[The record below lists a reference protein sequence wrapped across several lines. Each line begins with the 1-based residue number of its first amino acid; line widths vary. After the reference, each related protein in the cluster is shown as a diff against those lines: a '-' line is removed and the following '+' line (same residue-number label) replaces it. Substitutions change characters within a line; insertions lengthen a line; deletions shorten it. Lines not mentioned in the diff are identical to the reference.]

1 MNSTPNFG
9 PGDWGL
15 AVIAAAFHYASTM
28 GVKAE
33 FLSHGTKTRNQLITN
48 RPTIIPDCPIEYGA
62 MVTFPFVGPMTKA
75 SPANQIGRYVC
86 PGNSGTNSSIVV
98 RHSSKGSYRLMIRAG
113 VRPIMLPTQLQ
124 IADLI
129 PNVNILPNKE
139 GDLEITGLPEPT
151 SIYTAEGFPDP
162 GEPRVKTSL
171 QDLITRP
178 HRLDSAVPDTLQYL
192 ISAEQETEDLLPH
205 TIYGTTYNF
214 FPHSPTSNR

>member
-1 MNSTPNFG
+1 
-9 PGDWGL
+9 
-15 AVIAAAFHYASTM
+15 
-28 GVKAE
+28 
-33 FLSHGTKTRNQLITN
+33 
-48 RPTIIPDCPIEYGA
+48 

-86 PGNSGTNSSIVV
+86 PGNSGTNASIVV
-98 RHSSKGSYRLMIRAG
+98 RHSSKGSNRLMIRAG
-113 VRPIMLPTQLQ
+113 VRPIMLPAQLQ

-162 GEPRVKTSL
+162 GEPKVKTTL

-178 HRLDSAVPDTLQYL
+178 NRPDSAVPDTLQYL
-192 ISAEQETEDLLPH
+192 ISAEQYQTFRSELPL
-205 TIYGTTYNF
+205 YGTD
-214 FPHSPTSNR
+214 SNACNRGSHR